1 MVLPDFTIRKLR
13 LIVFGQLSM
22 RETFKIGQTNPVGE
36 LLVVVVGAVA
46 GVLGVEIVDTRPG
59 AETAG
64 SHLGIP
70 GSHNPDSD
78 CSPGRRTDRTLGDSS
93 NF

>member
-1 MVLPDFTIRKLR
+1 MEESS
-13 LIVFGQLSM
+13 G
-22 RETFKIGQTNPVGE
+22 IGQNMPVGE
-36 LLVVVVGAVA
+36 LLVFVGAVA
-46 GVLGVEIVDTRPG
+46 GVLGAEIVDTQAG
-59 AETAG
+59 AEIAG
-64 SHLGIP
+64 SHLETP